1 MKEKTEILEFKN
13 RDEYRNWLKKNHK
26 QKNGIWILFIKGNK
40 TFSAKDA
47 LEESICFGWIDGLMK
62 SIDEKTYKKYFSK
75 RKDMKKWS
83 KKNIGIY
90 EKLLKS
96 GLMTNAGIDVYKVES
111 NKEKIVIDINKKIQI
126 LKKALEENK
135 EILSLFEN
143 KSPSRQKQFAGFYCD
158 AKTDET
164 RNKRKDKIIE
174 ALINNYKGMLY

>member
-1 MKEKTEILEFKN
+1 MNKKAEILKFEN
-13 RDEYRNWLKKNHK
+13 RDEYKNWLKKNHK
-26 QKNGIWILFIKGNK
+26 QENGIWILFIKGNK
-40 TFSAKDA
+40 TFSANDA

-75 RKDMKKWS
+75 RKDTKKWS
-83 KKNIGIY
+83 EKNIAIY

-96 GLMTNAGIDVYKVES
+96 GLMTNAGIDVYKVEN
-111 NKEKIVIDINKKIQI
+111 NKEKIVIDINEKIQI
-126 LKKALEENK
+126 LKNSLEGNK
-135 EILSLFEN
+135 EILNLFEN

-174 ALINNYKGMLY
+174 ALISNYNGMLY